1 MPTTAVSV
9 RLAPAADRARWDR
22 FVLDAAGGN
31 LLQTW
36 GWGELK
42 QQGGWQVHRL
52 LAEGPEG
59 ATRGALQLLVRRGP
73 VGVGFA
79 YGPRGPALTG
89 TTEVAPAAA
98 LLGAAAAIA
107 RHHRCL
113 VLKLD
118 PEWSID
124 EPEASALLRAL
135 RLHPSRYDVQHRKTY
150 LVDLEAGLEAV
161 LARLKAS
168 TRHHIRQAER
178 SGVRV
183 EIHSGAD
190 AEPAVARFQPLF
202 DQAASRGGFVGRDL
216 DYHRAAVR
224 YLGGSCPV
232 AVLLASVSGEDAAG
246 MIAVAAG
253 PRLSY
258 LFGGSSLGHARL
270 HPSYL
275 LHWRAI
281 EWGLGCGCRTYDM
294 WGVPN
299 HEDPAAPGA
308 GYFEFKTRWNGEVVR
323 HHRCQELALWP
334 WLGPLPRTAE
344 RLALRGR
351 PLLT

>member
-1 MPTTAVSV
+1 MSAVSV
-9 RLAPAADRARWDR
+9 RLARSADRDRWDR
-22 FVLDAAGGN
+22 FVLEAAGGD

-52 LAEGPEG
+52 LAEHPDG
-59 ATRGALQLLVRRGP
+59 ATGGALQVLVRRGP
-73 VGVGFA
+73 GGVGFA
-79 YGPRGPALTG
+79 YGPRGPALAATSD
-89 TTEVAPAAA
+89 VAPAAA
-98 LLGAAAAIA
+98 LVDAAAALA
-107 RHHRCL
+107 RRHRCL

-118 PEWSID
+118 PEWRTD
-124 EPEASALLRAL
+124 DPEATALLRTL
-135 RLHPSRYDVQHRKTY
+135 RLRPSRYDVQHRKTY
-150 LVDLEAGLEAV
+150 LVDLGPGAEAV
-161 LARLKAS
+161 LARLKPS

-178 SGVRV
+178 LGVQV
-183 EIHSGAD
+183 EIHSGAA
-190 AEPAVARFQPLF
+190 AESSVARFQPLF
-202 DQAASRGGFVGRDL
+202 DEAASRGGFVGRDL
-216 DYHRAAVR
+216 GYHRAAVR
-224 YLGGSCPV
+224 CLGGSCPV
-232 AVLLASVSGEDAAG
+232 AVLLASVNGEDAAA

-253 PRLSY
+253 PRLCY
-258 LFGGSSLGHARL
+258 LFGGSSPRHARL

-281 EWGLGCGCRTYDM
+281 EWGWDRGCRTYDM

-299 HEDPAAPGA
+299 HEDPTAPGA

-323 HHRCQELALWP
+323 HHRCQEVALWP
-334 WLGPLPRTAE
+334 RLGPLPRLAE